1 MANTGSFFDV
11 YQNNNKKRYRPP
23 SHDPILIKEHRYNN
37 IYNNNK
43 RNKFIDKKYSNY
55 INNNSM
61 RNINYKVNR
70 NNVNSRRLL
79 KKIVSDKNQKRVH
92 SSINIINNKYTNIME
107 RKNIKSFSGI
117 NNDNYIVE
125 DNKVNEFKDL
135 LDKLINDL

>member
-1 MANTGSFFDV
+1 
-11 YQNNNKKRYRPP
+11 
-23 SHDPILIKEHRYNN
+23 
-37 IYNNNK
+37 
-43 RNKFIDKKYSNY
+43 
-55 INNNSM
+55 M
-61 RNINYKVNR
+61 RNLNYKVNR

-92 SSINIINNKYTNIME
+92 SSINIINNKYTSIME